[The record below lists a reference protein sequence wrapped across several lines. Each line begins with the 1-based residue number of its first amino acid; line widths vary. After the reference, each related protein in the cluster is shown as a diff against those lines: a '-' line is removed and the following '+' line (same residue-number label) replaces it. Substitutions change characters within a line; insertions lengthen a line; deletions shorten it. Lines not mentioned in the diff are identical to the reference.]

1 MENNLS
7 TKIKYIVYLT
17 TNTINKMI
25 YIGIHATENPFG
37 FDNYL
42 GCGCWANRPS
52 TYKRSRTR
60 FQFAVNQF
68 GPKVF
73 IRKTLHVFDTLKEAL
88 DMEALLVNAEFI
100 KRPDVYNMV
109 LGGRSV
115 GSFPKE
121 IHQFDLDGSF
131 IKTWESAESAAH
143 YFNVSAVN
151 IRLAARTNCTS
162 CGYFWSWIGDRDL
175 DISNYTAFISHEC
188 VYKFNSVG
196 ELVGVFDT
204 VASAAKDAN
213 SIPRLIL
220 NAISGRTKSKGF
232 YYSYNEDFIIDE
244 TVYNKLTKIYLYKLD
259 GSFFMEFN
267 SPRLCADYFNDAK
280 TSRIYAA
287 IRTGGL
293 YKGYQISSEKLP
305 FMKAIEKCNAPK
317 KVAQFDLNGNLI
329 NVWDTI
335 EAPFRKYGAGVKK
348 CLKGAQNKTKG
359 FIFKYVE

>member
-7 TKIKYIVYLT
+7 TKVKYIVYLT
-17 TNTINKMI
+17 TNTVNKMI

-68 GPKVF
+68 GPDAF
-73 IRKTLHVFDTLKEAL
+73 IRKTLYVFDTLKEAL
-88 DMEALLVNAEFI
+88 KMEALLVNAEFL

-109 LGGRSV
+109 LGGGSS
-115 GSFPKE
+115 GSFPQE

-131 IKTWESAESAAH
+131 IKTWESAELAAY

-151 IRLAARTNCTS
+151 IRLAAKLNCTS
-162 CGYFWSWIGDRDL
+162 CGYFWSWIGDKNL
-175 DISNYTAFISHEC
+175 DISKYTAYVSHDC
-188 VYKFNSVG
+188 VYKFDNTGNIVKI
-196 ELVGVFDT
+196 FNT
-204 VASAAKDAN
+204 VKAAAEEAK
-213 SIPRLIL
+213 STSRLIL
-220 NAISGRTKSKGF
+220 NAIAGRTKSKGF
-232 YYSYNEDFIIDE
+232 YYSYNEDFTIDE
-244 TVYNKLTKIYLYKLD
+244 NVYNKINNVYLYNLD
-259 GSFFMEFN
+259 GSFFMEFG
-267 SPRLCADYFNDAK
+267 SPKECADYFNDVK

-293 YKGYQISSEKLP
+293 YKGYQISKDKVP
-305 FMKAIEKCNAPK
+305 FMKSMEKRNTPR
-317 KVAQFDLNGNLI
+317 KVAQYDLEGNLI
-329 NVWDTI
+329 KTWDTV
-335 EAPFRKYGAGVKK
+335 EAPFKKYGAGVKK

-359 FIFKYVE
+359 FVFKYVE